1 MEKEFEIGYADTAQM
16 YEKIGEDLATM
27 MMGVKPHQH
36 KIEIWFSPPEVGS
49 PLGEDRW
56 TYQKVRIRV
65 S

>member
-1 MEKEFEIGYADTAQM
+1 MEKEFEIGYADTVQL

-27 MMGVKPHQH
+27 MANVKPHQH
-36 KIEIWFSPPEVGS
+36 KVEIWFSPPEVQADG
-49 PLGEDRW
+49 W